1 MDKFCIVTEASLAQ
15 FTGAKRR
22 ALVFS

>member
-1 MDKFCIVTEASLAQ
+1 MDEFCFVTEASLAQ